1 MIKRYLSFI
10 KKKQKKNKKKNK
22 TKNNKKIIKKNK
34 MSFFGLTSLGPE
46 SLIKATLVNAGC
58 KKKNI

>member
-1 MIKRYLSFI
+1 
-10 KKKQKKNKKKNK
+10 
-22 TKNNKKIIKKNK
+22 

-58 KKKNI
+58 KKKIYKKT

>member
-1 MIKRYLSFI
+1 
-10 KKKQKKNKKKNK
+10 
-22 TKNNKKIIKKNK
+22 

-58 KKKNI
+58 KKKKK

>member
-1 MIKRYLSFI
+1 
-10 KKKQKKNKKKNK
+10 
-22 TKNNKKIIKKNK
+22 

-58 KKKNI
+58 KKKKYIKKHKK

>member
-1 MIKRYLSFI
+1 
-10 KKKQKKNKKKNK
+10 
-22 TKNNKKIIKKNK
+22 

-58 KKKNI
+58 KKIYKKKIKKKIRFQFIFR

>member
-1 MIKRYLSFI
+1 
-10 KKKQKKNKKKNK
+10 
-22 TKNNKKIIKKNK
+22 

-58 KKKNI
+58 KKKIIYNKNLY